1 MLNKNFFA
9 EQVISYFTVNLCF
22 KTRIIV
28 CSYLAVALSHV

>member
-1 MLNKNFFA
+1 MLNNNFSA
-9 EQVISYFTVNLCF
+9 EQVISYSTVNLCF